1 MWLSPLDGR
10 EPQKFTNTGFIKV
23 LTSQFVDLLPS
34 QIEVLNIKVEDRTT
48 SILFDLHARYIKTN
62 GEKNSAGSLYGMQLT
77 ALLNF
82 EKSFEMKVAYRRWL
96 VFKVTTRRL
105 SCTDTEVWCIEYLYT
120 NI

>member
-10 EPQKFTNTGFIKV
+10 EPQKFTNTDFIKV

-34 QIEVLNIKVEDRTT
+34 QIEVLNIKVEDRST
-48 SILFDLHARYIKTN
+48 SILLDLHARYIKTSD
-62 GEKNSAGSLYGMQLT
+62 EKNSSLYGMKLT

-82 EKSFEMKVAYRRWL
+82 EKSFEMKVAHRRWL